1 MVRFISEQDIS
12 NLKISNEECLAW
24 VQEALVEK
32 EFAYLP
38 AKESIKPSKDVF
50 FTSMPCLLKK
60 EQVYGLKMVSRIP
73 GRIPALDSDLLLYN
87 AETGELKA
95 FIEAD
100 WITSMRTGAVAA
112 YSILELA
119 PESYSN
125 ISCIGLGNT
134 FRATLDILLPLITKP
149 LTIRLRKYKD
159 QAEKAIERYKQ
170 FDNIHFEIID
180 NDEAFFREA
189 DVVLSCVTCCD
200 GNMAKDEWF
209 KENVLVVPV
218 HTLGFQN
225 CDLFFDRVVIDD
237 YEHTKK
243 FKYFNEFKNLT
254 ELKDVKNLTENDK
267 VGRILVYNVGIALHD
282 VYFASKIVERIEQN
296 KNM

>member
-1 MVRFISEQDIS
+1 M
-12 NLKISNEECLAW
+12 
-24 VQEALVEK
+24 LVE
-32 EFAYLP
+32 
-38 AKESIKPSKDVF
+38 
-50 FTSMPCLLKK
+50 K